1 MEYVTETEAYLQAA
15 AVAVEQLKTEEI
27 TTKYPLIME
36 PDFDIAVKLME
47 CLKATSPHGRIRTH
61 VPELFR

>member
-1 MEYVTETEAYLQAA
+1 MEYVNETEAYLQAA
-15 AVAVEQLKTEEI
+15 AVAVEQLKTEEY
-27 TTKYPLIME
+27 TTKYPVIME
-36 PDFDIAVKLME
+36 SNLEIALKLLE